1 MQKFLIGGK
10 RVLESS
16 GPSPAEPPRKVLVQ
30 QANHPPEDTKY
41 VCRQQSSGKD
51 KLDTPFKVARWGADI
66 ISSAGDIIPDGFRV
80 ERTLQFVRSS
90 SLFAFSEV
98 YNILRLAIST
108 PSHGISTLTEPPRT
122 SRTSTQ
128 CTPCSSSRLRL
139 VPPPFC
145 GRHVHRAMAR
155 DPGTAL
161 GP

>member
-1 MQKFLIGGK
+1 MQKFLVGGK

-51 KLDTPFKVARWGADI
+51 KLDTPFKVARWGAVGRDI

-90 SLFAFSEV
+90 SLFSFSEV
-98 YNILRLAIST
+98 
-108 PSHGISTLTEPPRT
+108 LTEVEQATEDSPVIEAEEGASQREY
-122 SRTSTQ
+122 
-128 CTPCSSSRLRL
+128 
-139 VPPPFC
+139 
-145 GRHVHRAMAR
+145 A
-155 DPGTAL
+155 
-161 GP
+161 